1 MIFFKAVILEKQF
14 LNGIYTYTV
23 QGSDD
28 SDKAY
33 YKIFSNFVV
42 PVEIH
47 QDIELGKTRLILILE
62 NKDSP
67 APLAIS
73 FDGHLYYKS
82 KNKEEHP
89 KVFRLIKNEVHN
101 AIDKKKNKNKILK
114 SYLIP
119 FYSRLLITPYYL
131 IIAAISLFIINTIA
145 LYTNMPLSNSEC
157 LLYTLIST
165 YVFSVVLI
173 FFKVQHIKNSFKTL
187 QNWINIA
194 SSREEPRRAG

>member
-28 SDKAY
+28 SDKEY

-42 PVEIH
+42 PIEIH
-47 QDIELGKTRLILILE
+47 QDIELGETRLILILE

-67 APLAIS
+67 VPLAIS

-114 SYLIP
+114 SYFIP
-119 FYSRLLITPYYL
+119 FYSRLLITPYYIL
-131 IIAAISLFIINTIA
+131 LAALSLFIINTIA
-145 LYTNMPLSNSEC
+145 LYSNIPLSNFEC

-165 YVFSVVLI
+165 YAFSVVLI
-173 FFKVQHIKNSFKTL
+173 FFKVKHIKNSFKAL
-187 QNWINIA
+187 QKWINIA
-194 SSREEPRRAG
+194 PSRNDSRRAA